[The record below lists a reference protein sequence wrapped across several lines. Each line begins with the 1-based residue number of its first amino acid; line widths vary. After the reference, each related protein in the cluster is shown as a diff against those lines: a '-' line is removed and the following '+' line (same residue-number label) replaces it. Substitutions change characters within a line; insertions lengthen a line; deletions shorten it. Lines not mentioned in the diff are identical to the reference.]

1 MLNLESLPKHLA
13 IIMDGNGRWANNQGR
28 VKIDGYRKG
37 SEVAF
42 DIAKHCTVLA
52 IPYLTLYAFSMENW
66 LRSENETDY
75 LFNLFYYTLTNE
87 DKMKFIYNCN
97 IKLNFIGNLSLLPS
111 KIFDQIKKAEE
122 VTHKNDGLLL
132 TVAVSYGAK
141 QEIIHAINNVIKG
154 NIDCV
159 LEEEFEKF
167 LYTKDLPKLDL
178 LIRTGGEKS
187 EKVNK
192 ELPALTVE
200 NAVNY
205 NIIVGLLQTDESQ
218 NIYEIFNNFGVKTIF
233 IDYDKIINLKEIQE
247 EFAKQD
253 EILAK
258 KLILDRIKVEVAKF
272 IKEQKINRIFIS
284 DNFHSALNPYRQ
296 LVNEAIVKIVD
307 DNPTI
312 HLLAICGG
320 LQDIM
325 HAKEIEITNVVNDEK
340 NHLKSA
346 SYPQKEN
353 IPLQQIKIVPGSSLE
368 KVVARF
374 LLPNQ
379 NGWFSTYFPNAHSGT
394 VSNTTENRRRLEL
407 LGYKIAAFANDGLI
421 EAIEDKHSN
430 IYFQSHLEALVV
442 KSDKNSR
449 LSSQKVRQVSTLV
462 AIAIINDFLHRV

>member
-1 MLNLESLPKHLA
+1 MYKCYNR
-13 IIMDGNGRWANNQGR
+13 I
-28 VKIDGYRKG
+28 
-37 SEVAF
+37 
-42 DIAKHCTVLA
+42 
-52 IPYLTLYAFSMENW
+52 
-66 LRSENETDY
+66 
-75 LFNLFYYTLTNE
+75 FN
-87 DKMKFIYNCN
+87 I
-97 IKLNFIGNLSLLPS
+97 LL
-111 KIFDQIKKAEE
+111 ITF
-122 VTHKNDGLLL
+122 LLL
-132 TVAVSYGAK
+132 S
-141 QEIIHAINNVIKG
+141 
-154 NIDCV
+154 NIA
-159 LEEEFEKF
+159 
-167 LYTKDLPKLDL
+167 Y
-178 LIRTGGEKS
+178 S

-192 ELPALTVE
+192 ELSALTVE

-296 LVNEAIVKIVD
+296 LVNEAIVKTVD

-340 NHLKSA
+340 NHLKSS

-353 IPLQQIKIVPGSSLE
+353 ISLQQIKIVPGSRLE

-407 LGYKIAAFANDGLI
+407 LGYKIAAFANDGVI
-421 EAIEDKHSN
+421 EAIEDKHGN

-462 AIAIINDFLHRV
+462 AIAIINDFFHRV